1 MMGRK
6 NFTLIELLIV
16 IAIIAILASMLLPAL
31 QKARERARNASC
43 INNLKQI
50 GIGISVYAGDFDGWF
65 PYSPT
70 TDNNNYNTLE
80 THKFRYGNANYG
92 MAKALIDTGIIASAK
107 SFECAARSAEA
118 VPTESGFNRYNMS
131 WITRSCPDWLLSSY
145 RFLPFLWE
153 EAYGKWQ
160 ENLTHSYRLRYP
172 NRAMAADE
180 FLTLNGQLHAH
191 VVKSNVLYQDG
202 AVLTVDN
209 RAAASWETYAS
220 YNAFLWFKQ
229 YRRK

>member
-1 MMGRK
+1 MMRRK
-6 NFTLIELLIV
+6 FFTLIELLIV

-31 QKARERARNASC
+31 QQARERARTTNC

-50 GIGISVYAGDFDGWF
+50 GTGISIYAGDFNGWF
-65 PYSPT
+65 PYVPT
-70 TDNNNYNTLE
+70 ANDNNYNTLN
-80 THKFRYGNANYG
+80 THKFRYGNANHG
-92 MAKALIDTGIIASAK
+92 MAAALIDTGIIASAK
-107 SFECAARSAEA
+107 SFECAARSAGA
-118 VPTESGFNRYNMS
+118 PPTESGFNRYNMS

-160 ENLTHSYRLRYP
+160 ENLTHSYRLNYP

-180 FLTLNGQLHAH
+180 FLKLNDQPHAH

-202 AVLTVDN
+202 VVLTVDN
-209 RAAASWETYAS
+209 RAAATWETYTS
-220 YNAFLWFKQ
+220 YNTFLWFKQ